1 MNKTKKFIIFITIAL
16 VSCVSAKAGFGIG
29 PLVGLNLNELHY
41 SGTPLAD
48 NFDSSNRCGFTGGVT
63 AEYILPAFGLGA
75 DISLLYSHME
85 SKIEVPTPAG
95 AIGEEKVVRNF
106 FLIPL
111 HLKYKISLPVV
122 GSYLAPYV
130 YTGPSV
136 AFKFGNQDGY
146 KNTKTTQWGWD
157 LGIGL
162 EFINHIQLGAGY
174 TFGINN
180 VAKWTGVA
188 ESVTD
193 DIKVKNNYWTIS
205 LAYLF

>member
-85 SKIEVPTPAG
+85 SKMEIATPVG
-95 AIGEEKVVRNF
+95 TVGEEKVVRNF

-111 HLKYKISLPVV
+111 HLKY
-122 GSYLAPYV
+122 
-130 YTGPSV
+130 
-136 AFKFGNQDGY
+136 
-146 KNTKTTQWGWD
+146 
-157 LGIGL
+157 
-162 EFINHIQLGAGY
+162 
-174 TFGINN
+174 
-180 VAKWTGVA
+180 
-188 ESVTD
+188 
-193 DIKVKNNYWTIS
+193 
-205 LAYLF
+205 

>member
-16 VSCVSAKAGFGIG
+16 VSCVSAKAGFGFG
-29 PLVGLNLNELHY
+29 PLVGLNVNELHF
-41 SGTPLAD
+41 SGTEL
-48 NFDSSNRCGFTGGVT
+48 FDSGNRCGFTGGVT

-85 SKIEVPTPAG
+85 STMEIADLSS
-95 AIGEEKVVRNF
+95 EKVVRNF
-106 FLIPL
+106 LMIPL
-111 HLKYKISLPVV
+111 HLKYKFSLPMV
-122 GSYLAPYV
+122 GSFLSPYI

-136 AFKFGNQDGY
+136 AFKFGTQDSY

-162 EFINHIQLGAGY
+162 EFLKHIQLGAGY

-180 VAKWTGVA
+180 VAKWTGVG
-188 ESVTD
+188 EVVSD
-193 DIKVKNNYWTIS
+193 DIKVKNNYWTVS